1 MYLNFLVHGIDLME
15 SMRYFKESFQ
25 LFVPKKDKE
34 LVRSLKDFQSL
45 DELIAYYEDIF
56 VMYDSIIGLD
66 GSTFENKKVK
76 IVIS

>member
-1 MYLNFLVHGIDLME
+1 ME
-15 SMRYFKESFQ
+15 VCVNSRESFQ
-25 LFVPKKDKE
+25 LFVSKKDKE

-56 VMYDSIIGLD
+56 AMYDSIIGLD
-66 GSTFENKKVK
+66 GSTVENKKVK